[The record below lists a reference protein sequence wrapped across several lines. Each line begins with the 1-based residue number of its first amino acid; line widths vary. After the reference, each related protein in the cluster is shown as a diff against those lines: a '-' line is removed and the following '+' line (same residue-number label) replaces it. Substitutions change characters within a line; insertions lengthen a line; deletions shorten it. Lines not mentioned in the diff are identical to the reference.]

1 MTLRALADGLTAPER
16 DALDESDFCHGL
28 LARRPMEL
36 ALRRGEPV
44 ENFHRQVPADKVGN
58 CVKANRRHVLRLMSR
73 KTKRDRVVWE

>member
-1 MTLRALADGLTAPER
+1 
-16 DALDESDFCHGL
+16 
-28 LARRPMEL
+28 MEL